1 MEVNQPRERANIR
14 LCQTHNCSANASSTW
29 LTDGVVVCNMC
40 TAIFHYDCDVK
51 IKDGEGFVIHAL
63 ETLKDLVETMKD
75 KGMKNRIDTQYFFK
89 NKSAIFY

>member
-1 MEVNQPRERANIR
+1 MEVNQPRPRTNWR
-14 LCQTHNCSANASSTW
+14 LCQTHNCSANASSTC

-51 IKDGEGFVIHAL
+51 IKDGEGFVIYAL

-75 KGMKNRIDTQYFFK
+75 KGMKNRIDTHNFLIIC
-89 NKSAIFY
+89 NIS